1 MRYGV
6 LVRLE
11 PRHMVD
17 MAPILSGFYS
27 GSYFWKITST
37 ELLELKDTSQLEEE
51 RKSITTTSVNRK
63 VGGYYMVRLGMC
75 RLHTLASNLG
85 CHYNEWRIISQR
97 FRGDRGERG
106 GGAVVT
112 MGYER
117 DSYPRMHNSAIGADL
132 KG

>member
-11 PRHMVD
+11 SRHMVD
-17 MAPILSGFYS
+17 MAAILSGLYS

-75 RLHTLASNLG
+75 RLHTLASHLG
-85 CHYNEWRIISQR
+85 CHYNEWRTISQR
-97 FRGDRGERG
+97 F
-106 GGAVVT
+106 
-112 MGYER
+112 
-117 DSYPRMHNSAIGADL
+117 
-132 KG
+132 